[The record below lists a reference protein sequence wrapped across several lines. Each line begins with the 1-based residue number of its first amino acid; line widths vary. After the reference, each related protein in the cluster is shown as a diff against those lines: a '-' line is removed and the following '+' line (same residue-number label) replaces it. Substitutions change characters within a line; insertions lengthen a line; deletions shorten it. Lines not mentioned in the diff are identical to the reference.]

1 MDIKDIDDFKKIKIE
16 IKELKQKLNTI
27 TNAKFR
33 LKESNINIKSDFYK
47 SIVKQEKADKEKL
60 DSLINKITFINNP
73 PSEKE

>member
-47 SIVKQEKADKEKL
+47 SIVKQEKVDKEKL